1 MLRSHKCTRTI
12 VKRTIGQLKRQFH
25 VLHGEIR
32 QHPQRASNINIACGI
47 LHNIAKMF
55 NLPLPDGDDN
65 PDDKSDNGNAN
76 EHVVAAIQNTDGR
89 TYRNDIV
96 SAHFM

>member
-1 MLRSHKCTRTI
+1 
-12 VKRTIGQLKRQFH
+12 
-25 VLHGEIR
+25 
-32 QHPQRASNINIACGI
+32 
-47 LHNIAKMF
+47 MF

-65 PDDKSDNGNAN
+65 PDDNTDNGNAN

-89 TYRNDIV
+89 TYRNHIV